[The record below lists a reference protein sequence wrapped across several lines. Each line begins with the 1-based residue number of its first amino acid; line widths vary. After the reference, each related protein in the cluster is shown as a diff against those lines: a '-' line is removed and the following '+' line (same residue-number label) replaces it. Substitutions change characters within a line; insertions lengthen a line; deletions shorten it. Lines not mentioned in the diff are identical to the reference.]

1 MSDFS
6 KNVISKEEAEKIV
19 KECYSIADFCR
30 KVGWQ
35 PRGDNY
41 KIFHK
46 YVKQYNLDISHFT
59 GQRSNIGNPRNV
71 GLSVKDFFVKNKMIK
86 SEDIKRKLIKENL
99 KEYKCEKCGL
109 SEWLGNKIS
118 LQLHHI
124 DGDNTNNLLENLQL
138 LCPNCHS
145 QTDSYCGKKNTHNYR
160 KHFLKPL
167 NTCSKCGKTLDRKTK
182 SGLCINCYNEKR
194 AIVNNCPSKEELLEI
209 KQKLKSRVQIGK
221 HYNVSDNT
229 IKKWFKARNII

>member
-1 MSDFS
+1 MN

-59 GQRSNIGNPRNV
+59 GNKTNLNNLLNV
-71 GLSVKDFFVKNKMIK
+71 GISKEEFFKKD
-86 SEDIKRKLIKENL
+86 KLIKACDIKKKIFKEGL
-99 KEYKCEKCGL
+99 KENKCEICGL
-109 SEWLGNKIS
+109 TEWLNNPIK
-118 LQLHHI
+118 LQIHHI
-124 DGDNTNNLLENLQL
+124 DGDHMNNGIENIQL

-145 QTDSYCGKKNTHNYR
+145 QTENFAGRKNKKNKCTHTHKRQRKHICSICGKALHRPPKTGMCAECLRKSYKN
-160 KHFLKPL
+160 K
-167 NTCSKCGKTLDRKTK
+167 
-182 SGLCINCYNEKR
+182 
-194 AIVNNCPSKEELLEI
+194 
-209 KQKLKSRVQIGK
+209 
-221 HYNVSDNT
+221 
-229 IKKWFKARNII
+229 

>member
-1 MSDFS
+1 MN

-59 GQRSNIGNPRNV
+59 GNKTNLNNLLNV
-71 GLSVKDFFVKNKMIK
+71 GISKEEFFKKD
-86 SEDIKRKLIKENL
+86 KLIKACDIKKKIFKEGL
-99 KEYKCEKCGL
+99 KENKCEICGL
-109 SEWLGNKIS
+109 TEWLNNPIK
-118 LQLHHI
+118 LQIHHI
-124 DGDNTNNLLENLQL
+124 DGDHMNNEIENIQL

-145 QTDSYCGKKNTHNYR
+145 QTENFAGRKNKKNKCTHTHKRQRKHICSICGKALHRPPKTGMCAECLRKSSKN
-160 KHFLKPL
+160 K
-167 NTCSKCGKTLDRKTK
+167 
-182 SGLCINCYNEKR
+182 
-194 AIVNNCPSKEELLEI
+194 
-209 KQKLKSRVQIGK
+209 
-221 HYNVSDNT
+221 
-229 IKKWFKARNII
+229 

>member
-1 MSDFS
+1 MN

-59 GQRSNIGNPRNV
+59 GNKTNLNNLLNV
-71 GLSVKDFFVKNKMIK
+71 GISKEEFFKKD
-86 SEDIKRKLIKENL
+86 KLIKACDIKKKIFKEGL
-99 KEYKCEKCGL
+99 KENKCEICGL
-109 SEWLGNKIS
+109 TEWLNNPIK
-118 LQLHHI
+118 LQIHHI
-124 DGDNTNNLLENLQL
+124 DGDHMNNEIENIQL

-145 QTDSYCGKKNTHNYR
+145 QTENFAGRKNKKNKCTHTHKRQRKHICSICGKALHRPPKTGMCAECLRKSYKN
-160 KHFLKPL
+160 K
-167 NTCSKCGKTLDRKTK
+167 
-182 SGLCINCYNEKR
+182 
-194 AIVNNCPSKEELLEI
+194 
-209 KQKLKSRVQIGK
+209 
-221 HYNVSDNT
+221 
-229 IKKWFKARNII
+229 